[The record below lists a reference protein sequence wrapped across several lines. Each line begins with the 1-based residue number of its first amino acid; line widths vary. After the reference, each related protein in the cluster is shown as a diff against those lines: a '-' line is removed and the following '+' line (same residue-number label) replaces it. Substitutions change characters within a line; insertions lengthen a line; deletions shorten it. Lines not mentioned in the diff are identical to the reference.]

1 MDNEIIKWENPD
13 APVTISIP
21 YQPTDLELKN
31 PDAIIVWYIDGQGNA
46 NCITNGQYDAD
57 KGVVTF
63 QTTHFSNYSVGYS
76 KVSMFDVNSDAWYNN
91 AMNFVVARKIMPST
105 GYMRYSPT
113 AKITRA
119 EFLMMIMKAY
129 NIAPD
134 LNPVDNFDDAD
145 QTEYSG
151 YLAAA
156 KRLKLSNGVGDNK
169 FAPNAVITRQETFT
183 FLYNI
188 LTLTNKLG
196 DGEIEKKVSD
206 FNDGNVVADWA
217 REPMQK
223 LISAGIIQGSDN
235 YIIPYSNTTR
245 AEFAQ
250 IIYNL
255 LKK

>member
-1 MDNEIIKWENPD
+1 
-13 APVTISIP
+13 
-21 YQPTDLELKN
+21 
-31 PDAIIVWYIDGQGNA
+31 
-46 NCITNGQYDAD
+46 
-57 KGVVTF
+57 
-63 QTTHFSNYSVGYS
+63 
-76 KVSMFDVNSDAWYNN
+76 
-91 AMNFVVARKIMPST
+91 MNFVVARKIMPST

-196 DGEIEKKVSD
+196 EGEIEKKVSD